1 MAELDGEEIW
11 HADGTINSAELTIWS
26 SRVTILVADDGTVNR
41 LRQPHRVVA
50 RLVDG
55 SDEIA
60 VQVLKSIDFHL
71 VNAMGTDF

>member
-1 MAELDGEEIW
+1 
-11 HADGTINSAELTIWS
+11 
-26 SRVTILVADDGTVNR
+26 VTILVADDGTVNR

-60 VQVLKSIDFHL
+60 VQVLKFIDFHL